1 MPLPGR
7 GKHRRIKP
15 GDTYTDD
22 DEGAE
27 LEAPEADALQLPEAD
42 QHGDPEHEGA
52 PPDDEEVA
60 F

>member
-1 MPLPGR
+1 MPMPGR

-15 GDTYTDD
+15 GDEYTA
-22 DEGAE
+22 DEDTE
-27 LEAPEADALQLPEAD
+27 LEAPEPDDVQLPEAD

-52 PPDDEEVA
+52 PDFEEGP